1 MAHPIKGSTTHLPSR
16 DELHKPTRRLHASPH
31 VERYEN
37 PDIARR
43 PVSDTTRTQ
52 IYGLDLD
59 LYNPEG
65 GGFVSDVVVIARSV
79 YPGEAGKDRKST
91 RLNSSHVDI

>member
-1 MAHPIKGSTTHLPSR
+1 M
-16 DELHKPTRRLHASPH
+16 
-31 VERYEN
+31 
-37 PDIARR
+37 
-43 PVSDTTRTQ
+43 SDTTRTQ

-79 YPGEAGKDRKST
+79 YPGEDGKNHDSLLLSST
-91 RLNSSHVDI
+91 DVTTGLIQEAMIGKAIQALDGHYYLDVEDDDDEDH